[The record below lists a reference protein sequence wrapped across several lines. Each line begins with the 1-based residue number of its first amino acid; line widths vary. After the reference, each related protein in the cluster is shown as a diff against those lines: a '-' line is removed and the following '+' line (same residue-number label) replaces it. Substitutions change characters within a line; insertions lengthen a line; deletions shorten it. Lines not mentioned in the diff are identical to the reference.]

1 MPEDGSSQAK
11 GDFEMSSESNKAV
24 VKRFNDAFDRGD
36 WATMKA
42 CVAPDVVATATG
54 APGPMDF
61 DGFVGM
67 GKVFLDAFSQSRHV
81 VADQVA
87 EGDVVATRGTWSAV
101 HTGTF
106 NGIAA
111 TNRPVRIDIAIF
123 DHIKDGKIVA
133 HHGALDVMGL
143 MAQIGAMQA
152 AA

>member
-1 MPEDGSSQAK
+1 
-11 GDFEMSSESNKAV
+11 MSSESNKAV
-24 VKRFNDAFDRGD
+24 VRKFNDAFDRGD
-36 WATMKA
+36 WDAMKA
-42 CVAPDVVATATG
+42 CVSADVVATATG

-67 GKVFLDAFSQSRHV
+67 GKMFLEGFSQSRHV
-81 VADQVA
+81 VIDQIC
-87 EGDVVATRGTWSAV
+87 EGDIVATHGTWSAV

-106 NGIAA
+106 NGIPP
-111 TNRPVRIDIAIF
+111 TNRPVRIDMAIF

-143 MAQIGAMQA
+143 MAQIGAMA